1 MRRIKVDCRNIAA
14 PAAFQI
20 YLQYLMSYPGWYGR
34 NLDAMYDMLTEET
47 EPLHMVF
54 LTGEKMAPEMKNY
67 LTRVKQV
74 LEDVRK
80 ESRQFTY
87 EFITE

>member
-1 MRRIKVDCRNIAA
+1 MRKIKVDCRNIAT

-20 YLQYLMSYPGWYGR
+20 YFQHLLSYPGWYGR

-47 EPLHMVF
+47 EPLHLIF
-54 LTGEKMAPEMKNY
+54 LTGEKMTPEMKTY
-67 LTRVKQV
+67 LSRVKQV
-74 LEDVRK
+74 LADVSI
-80 ESRQFTY
+80 ESEQFTY

>member
-1 MRRIKVDCRNIAA
+1 
-14 PAAFQI
+14 
-20 YLQYLMSYPGWYGR
+20 
-34 NLDAMYDMLTEET
+34 MYDMLTEET

-54 LTGEKMAPEMKNY
+54 LTGEKMAPEMKTY